1 MALPTPVTPLFFC
14 LIILSVIVQ
23 SGAADSNGF
32 LFNGFYGRGSDLT
45 LQQVSIVKPS
55 GILRLTNRSKNAIG
69 HAFYDKPI
77 KMVDR
82 TSSSYPNASS
92 FSTSFVFAIIS
103 PKSDD
108 GGYGFA
114 FTLSPSKDFPG
125 GEAGHFL
132 GMFNSKNNGNES
144 NHIVAVEFDT
154 VNGFNNVADSRGNH
168 VGLNINGMNSKHK
181 EMLSYYYEGE
191 KEEMHL
197 EAGYPIQAWIDY
209 DGASQMINV
218 TVAPMGKEKPSVP
231 LMHVPINLNSIVK
244 ELMYVGFSAA
254 TGEKSSSHYIM
265 GWSFSTTGL
274 APDLNT
280 SHLPLPPEEKESSSL
295 HPAIIGLIV
304 ALCCVTVIL
313 IVILLS
319 LTVYR
324 RMEQFESLEEWE
336 LECPHRFRYRD
347 LYRATK
353 GFKDSE
359 IIGVGGFGAVYKAV
373 MPTTGN
379 EVAVKRITRNSI
391 QGIREF
397 AAEIESLGRLRHKN
411 LVNLQGWCK
420 RKNDLLLVYDYVP
433 NGSLDCLLY
442 NPGGHMVLSWDER
455 FKIIRG
461 IASGLLYLHEEW
473 EQVVIHRDIKPS
485 NVLIDSEMNGRLG
498 DFGLARLYDRGT
510 LSHTTSVVGTIG
522 YIAPELSRTGKAST
536 SSDVFAYG
544 VLLLEVATGKRPV
557 NTGPCMLMDWVL
569 ECQQTDRILDVVDPK
584 LNERFV
590 VEEMEL
596 VLRLGLLC
604 SHQKPEDRPTMRQ
617 VTRYLDGED
626 QLPAINDWSS
636 IYNGLPSELSSR
648 LSQVS
653 ITSNQ
658 SHVFSVCSNS
668 IGAGR

>member
-14 LIILSVIVQ
+14 FFILSVIVQ

-32 LFNGFYGRGSDLT
+32 LFNGFNGRESDLT
-45 LQQVSIVKPS
+45 RQQVSIVKPS

-108 GGYGFA
+108 GGHGFA
-114 FTLSPSKDFPG
+114 FTLSPSKGFPG
-125 GEAGHFL
+125 GEAGHYL
-132 GMFNSKNNGNES
+132 GMFNSENNGSAS

-168 VGLNINGMNSKHK
+168 IGLNINGMLSQDKK
-181 EMLSYYYEGE
+181 MLSYYYEGE
-191 KEEMHL
+191 FEDMEL
-197 EAGYPIQAWIDY
+197 EGDPIQAWIDY

-218 TVAPMGKEKPSVP
+218 TIAPMGKEKPSIP
-231 LMHVPINLNSIVK
+231 LMHEYINLTSVVN

-274 APDLNT
+274 APELNT
-280 SHLPLPPEEKESSSL
+280 TQLPLPPKEKESSSL

-324 RMEQFESLEEWE
+324 RMQQFESPEQWE

-347 LYRATK
+347 LYTATK

-433 NGSLDCLLY
+433 NGSLDRLLY
-442 NPGGHMVLSWDER
+442 NTRGHMVLRWDER

-461 IASGLLYLHEEW
+461 IAAGLLYLHEEW

-498 DFGLARLYDRGT
+498 DFGLARLYDHGT
-510 LSHTTSVVGTIG
+510 LSHTTRVVGTIG

-557 NTGPCMLMDWVL
+557 NTGPLELMDWVL
-569 ECQQTDRILDVVDPK
+569 ECQQKDRILDAVDPK
-584 LNERFV
+584 LNEIFV
-590 VEEMEL
+590 DEEMEL
-596 VLRLGLLC
+596 VLRLGLFC
-604 SHQKPEDRPTMRQ
+604 SQQKPEDRPTMRQ
-617 VTRYLDGED
+617 VTSYLDGED

-653 ITSNQ
+653 ITANQ
-658 SHVFSVCSNS
+658 SHVFSVRSNS